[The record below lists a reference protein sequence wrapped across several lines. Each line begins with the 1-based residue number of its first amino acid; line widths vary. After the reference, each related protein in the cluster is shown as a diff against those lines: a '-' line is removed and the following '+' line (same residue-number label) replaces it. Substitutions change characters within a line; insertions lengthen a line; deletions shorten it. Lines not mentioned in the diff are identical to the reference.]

1 MQTEIPRFADTFHIA
16 SRVLKYLL
24 RFIPNYMTE
33 KAVQERLIRLL
44 ETDWKAK
51 AAILLE
57 ERFAAVAA
65 GQEAYVSPLLSNCS
79 QSRLLTMTRLL
90 NFKGILSRSSA
101 LDVNLLMYLL
111 IYVSYILPDRFT
123 VHQIFTYLI
132 RFRVELYRQTVSCL
146 YALCIY

>member
-1 MQTEIPRFADTFHIA
+1 
-16 SRVLKYLL
+16 
-24 RFIPNYMTE
+24 MTE

-65 GQEAYVSPLLSNCS
+65 GQEAYVSPLVSNCS

-101 LDVNLLMYLL
+101 LDVNLLMHLL
-111 IYVSYILPDRFT
+111 IYISYILPR
-123 VHQIFTYLI
+123 
-132 RFRVELYRQTVSCL
+132 
-146 YALCIY
+146 